1 MDPDIPGFL
10 GFEFTDGD
18 ITHTVYRRGSGR
30 AVLLMHELPGM
41 TQECIEYAN
50 ELAQMF
56 AVYMPLLFGKPY
68 DNSNVKFVPHI
79 CISKELA
86 ALSNGGG
93 GTLVG
98 WLRALGRKALQDC
111 GGPGIGAIGM
121 CLTGNFAIALMA
133 DETVLAPVASQPAL
147 PITAAVP
154 VLRAVMPGAR
164 AALGLTPEQLAAAKQ
179 RAAQGVP
186 LMCLRFSNDRIS
198 PAERFD
204 ALRTTFGTA
213 FRPFL
218 RHSTKGI
225 DASRDNP
232 YGLKQNA
239 HSVLTGE
246 YNSDPPDNPMRQARD
261 AVREFLKER
270 LG

>member
-1 MDPDIPGFL
+1 MDPDIPGFI

-18 ITHTVYRRGSGR
+18 ITHTVYGRGTGC
-30 AVLLMHELPGM
+30 AVLLMHELPGLNRA
-41 TQECIEYAN
+41 CIDYAN
-50 ELAQMF
+50 ELAQTF

-68 DNSNVKFVPHI
+68 DNNGLKFLPHI
-79 CISKELA
+79 CISKEFA

-133 DETVLAPVASQPAL
+133 DEAVLAPVASQPAL
-147 PITAAVP
+147 PITAALP
-154 VLRAVMPGAR
+154 MLRTVMPGAR
-164 AALGLTPEQLAAAKQ
+164 AALGVTPEQLAAAMQ

-204 ALRTTFGTA
+204 VLRATFGTA

-218 RHSTKGI
+218 RHSSEGI
-225 DASRDNP
+225 DSSPDNP
-232 YGLKQNA
+232 YGLKENA

-246 YNSDPPDNPMRQARD
+246 CEGDMPDNPVRQARD

>member
-86 ALSNGGG
+86 ALSKGGG

-147 PITAAVP
+147 PITAALP
-154 VLRAVMPGAR
+154 LLRAVMPGAR
-164 AALGLTPEQLAAAKQ
+164 AALGVTPSCWRRRSSAPR
-179 RAAQGVP
+179 RA
-186 LMCLRFSNDRIS
+186 CR
-198 PAERFD
+198 
-204 ALRTTFGTA
+204 
-213 FRPFL
+213 
-218 RHSTKGI
+218 
-225 DASRDNP
+225 
-232 YGLKQNA
+232 
-239 HSVLTGE
+239 
-246 YNSDPPDNPMRQARD
+246 
-261 AVREFLKER
+261 
-270 LG
+270 